1 MNPFYVRHRALPETQ
16 QAGSRQIGEKA
27 GAMSLGAGY
36 LLSLLTLGLQRKART
51 WGGPGRLE
59 ARGPA
64 QLHPAVECE
73 SGPEAS
79 VRIVLIL
86 SEQANPSI
94 A

>member
-1 MNPFYVRHRALPETQ
+1 MYVTALFPERSKLVPVRSAKRLEPCLWERAIFYHYSPLACNVKLVH
-16 QAGSRQIGEKA
+16 GGE
-27 GAMSLGAGY
+27 
-36 LLSLLTLGLQRKART
+36 
-51 WGGPGRLE
+51 PGRLE